1 MSRKL
6 ASIQKIVNIEPIEGA
21 DKIEKLTVLGWHIVA
36 SKSENHNIGDLICYI
51 EPDSRVPEIPMFE
64 FLKDRKY
71 IVKTIKLRKQVSQ
84 GLVIPLRELQKNF
97 NIDIATLKEGQDVT
111 DLLGI
116 TKYDPEG
123 EKEQKLAEQ
132 EMKKAKNPIHKFLMR
147 YKWYR
152 KIYTQLFVPKKGGFP
167 QWIKKTDEER
177 CLSGRTKIETNKGK
191 IEIKDIVN
199 SKNKILIKSFNLK
212 KNIFEYKE
220 IENVQKIKNSED
232 LLEIEFINKGCT
244 NRKNRI
250 VCSKDHKFLTPKGY
264 ICAQDLS
271 QSSRLY
277 EYNNCYPD
285 DIMPIIYG
293 MCLGDTH
300 ISFENRLSK
309 NGFISNNLR
318 LTFCQG
324 ESQKE
329 YLLFKKQIFSGEN
342 CKIVKGKSGYC
353 NNNVYSMNTKIDKTI
368 SDNLNEL
375 CIKNRKFIVTSEF
388 CEKLEP
394 ISLAFWYMDDG
405 SLKHADDN
413 NISPNIIISS
423 NSFSKG
429 ENELLINC
437 LNKKFGIEAN
447 LRREKKYWSIY
458 ITTEGTKKFLKLI
471 SPYIH
476 PCLRYKTL
484 KEYRD
489 IPFKIKDLKFQK
501 EETLC
506 EKQILS
512 IKPYTKKIKYLYD
525 ITVKD
530 NHNFISNNILSH
542 NCQTIPNLFQECVDK
557 KIKFDATEKIDRSI
571 CNIFYRKT

>member
-1 MSRKL
+1 M
-6 ASIQKIVNIEPIEGA
+6 
-21 DKIEKLTVLGWHIVA
+21 H
-36 SKSENHNIGDLICYI
+36 
-51 EPDSRVPEIPMFE
+51 
-64 FLKDRKY
+64 
-71 IVKTIKLRKQVSQ
+71 
-84 GLVIPLRELQKNF
+84 
-97 NIDIATLKEGQDVT
+97 
-111 DLLGI
+111 
-116 TKYDPEG
+116 
-123 EKEQKLAEQ
+123 
-132 EMKKAKNPIHKFLMR
+132 
-147 YKWYR
+147 
-152 KIYTQLFVPKKGGFP
+152 
-167 QWIKKTDEER
+167 
-177 CLSGRTKIETNKGK
+177 
-191 IEIKDIVN
+191 
-199 SKNKILIKSFNLK
+199 
-212 KNIFEYKE
+212 
-220 IENVQKIKNSED
+220 
-232 LLEIEFINKGCT
+232 
-244 NRKNRI
+244 
-250 VCSKDHKFLTPKGY
+250 
-264 ICAQDLS
+264 
-271 QSSRLY
+271 
-277 EYNNCYPD
+277 
-285 DIMPIIYG
+285 
-293 MCLGDTH
+293 
-300 ISFENRLSK
+300 
-309 NGFISNNLR
+309 
-318 LTFCQG
+318 
-324 ESQKE
+324 
-329 YLLFKKQIFSGEN
+329 
-342 CKIVKGKSGYC
+342 
-353 NNNVYSMNTKIDKTI
+353 TKIDKTI

-405 SLKHADDN
+405 SLKHVDDN

-423 NSFSKG
+423 NSFSKE

>member
-1 MSRKL
+1 MTRKL

-132 EMKKAKNPIHKFLMR
+132 EMKKTKNPIHKFLMR

-152 KIYTQLFVPKKGGFP
+152 KIYTQLFVHKKGGFP

-177 CLSGRTKIETNKGK
+177 CLSGRTKIEKNKGK

-353 NNNVYSMNTKIDKTI
+353 SNNVYSMHTKIDKTI

-405 SLKHADDN
+405 SLKHVDDN

-423 NSFSKG
+423 NSFSKE